1 MASLGVTG
9 LWLVVLIVAVGATGL
24 AVASIWLAHRFK
36 EARGGELKSPLAP
49 FITTVALVYG
59 ALLGFTVVV
68 AWEQFS
74 SAEANVAN
82 EASTLATMYR
92 QTVALPDREQARV
105 RELLRIYAT
114 AVQDEW
120 TAPGHGE
127 ASATART
134 TITDL
139 YRVLGDRESGQQ
151 ANPIAGEILGQ
162 VTTLTSQRDIR
173 VLDARPRI
181 PGLLWTGLI
190 FGGLVLIGLT
200 GFLPMEVRRA
210 HVALCAAVATLLC
223 LLLYI
228 IFWLDHPFGYQ
239 VGLTPAPFVQ
249 SLQVFEAV
257 DQGS

>member
-1 MASLGVTG
+1 MASMGVAG
-9 LWLVVLIVAVGATGL
+9 LWLVVLIVAVGATAL
-24 AVASIWLAHRFK
+24 AAAAIWLAHRFRA
-36 EARGGELKSPLAP
+36 ARGGELKAPLAP

-59 ALLGFTVVV
+59 ALLSFTVVV

-74 SAEANVAN
+74 SAEANVAS
-82 EASTLATMYR
+82 EASTVATMYR
-92 QTVALPDREQARV
+92 QTVALPAPEQAKV
-105 RELLRIYAT
+105 RQLLRTYAT

-120 TAPGHGE
+120 TDQGRGE
-127 ASATART
+127 AAATART

-139 YRVLGDRESGQQ
+139 YRVLGDRQ
-151 ANPIAGEILGQ
+151 AAQASNPIAGEMLGR

-173 VLDARPRI
+173 ILDARPRI

-190 FGGLVLIGLT
+190 FGGAVLISLT

-228 IFWLDHPFGYQ
+228 VFWLDHPFGYQ
-239 VGLTPAPFVQ
+239 VGVTPAPFVQ
-249 SLQVFEAV
+249 SQQVFDAV
-257 DQGS
+257 DHGT